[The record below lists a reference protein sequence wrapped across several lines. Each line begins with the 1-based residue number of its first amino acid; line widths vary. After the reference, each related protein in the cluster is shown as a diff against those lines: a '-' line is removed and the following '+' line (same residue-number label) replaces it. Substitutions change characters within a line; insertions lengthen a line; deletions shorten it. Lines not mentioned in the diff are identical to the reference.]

1 VAAPLSI
8 YWEKENTGMN
18 DNKKYRLIIEILFL
32 AFKHVM
38 GAQR

>member
-8 YWEKENTGMN
+8 YWEKENTGTHN
-18 DNKKYRLIIEILFL
+18 NKKYRLIIEILFL
-32 AFKHVM
+32 VFEPIM